1 MKGGFNVN
9 EMDKRHCLELIE
21 EVRRLRCEVR
31 EARFGMWVALVA
43 GLIALL
49 LSADAFFR
57 GLA

>member
-9 EMDKRHCLELIE
+9 EMDKRHCLELLE

-43 GLIALL
+43 GVIALF
-49 LSADAFFR
+49 LSIDAFIK
-57 GLA
+57 LMI